1 MKSFIEHIQKSIYGP
16 EYYQELLTRPAS
28 FSWKYYGSL
37 AMLLAL
43 FLTIIHAISLVPTIT
58 QTLND
63 FPKTFLAYYPDELE
77 IHIVN
82 GHASS
87 TVLEPYFLPIPE
99 LLKEGIG
106 ENSSTTYLGV
116 IDTQTPASLERF
128 QTHSAFFAVSQDAL
142 VVRDQQ
148 GGIRISPFSA
158 SFNYTVN
165 ERVLHDLI
173 GTAEP
178 FFKFV
183 APIVVLIV
191 FFAMLFMFAIEL
203 IYLVFVALLV
213 FVMGRVLKHKWTY
226 GTAFRICLHAV
237 TLPLLLSTAF
247 SLVNLNMGSLPFL
260 STLLLLAVAF
270 LNLRNLPSEVPVVP
284 HEAPPSTPPDA
295 K

>member
-1 MKSFIEHIQKSIYGP
+1 
-16 EYYQELLTRPAS
+16 
-28 FSWKYYGSL
+28 
-37 AMLLAL
+37 
-43 FLTIIHAISLVPTIT
+43 LTIIHAISLVPTIT

-128 QTHSAFFAVSQDAL
+128 QTHNALFSVSEDAL

-148 GGIRISPFSA
+148 GGVRISPFSE
-158 SFNYTVN
+158 SLNYTVN
-165 ERVLHDLI
+165 ERILHDLI
-173 GTAEP
+173 STAEP

-183 APIVVLIV
+183 APVVVLIV
-191 FFAMLFMFAIEL
+191 FFAMLLMFAIEL
-203 IYLVFVALLV
+203 VYLIFIALLI
-213 FVMGRVLKHKWTY
+213 FVMGRALKHKWTY

-260 STLLLLAVAF
+260 PTLLLLAVAF

-284 HEAPPSTPPDA
+284 HEAPPSTPLDT

>member
-1 MKSFIEHIQKSIYGP
+1 MKSFIEHIHKSIYGP
-16 EYYQELLTRPAS
+16 EYYEELLVRPAS

-58 QTLND
+58 QTLNN

-87 TVLEPYFLPIPE
+87 TVLEPYFLPLPE

-106 ENSSTTYLGV
+106 DNSSTTHFGV

-128 QTHSAFFAVSQDAL
+128 QTHNAFFAVSQDAL
-142 VVRDQQ
+142 IVRDQQ
-148 GGIRISPFSA
+148 GGVRISPFSS

-165 ERVLHDLI
+165 ERVLYDLI

-191 FFAMLFMFAIEL
+191 FFAMLLMFAIEL

-213 FVMGRVLKHKWTY
+213 FVMGRALKHKWTY

-260 STLLLLAVAF
+260 PTLLLLTVVF
-270 LNLRNLPSEVPVVP
+270 LNLRNLPKEVPVLP
-284 HEAPPSTPPDA
+284 DEAPSPTPDG